1 MKIRKEKEQGTVDLL
16 LSLKEYTGEDE
27 VIDSYEMKS
36 LIDQQ
41 PTPKCYKSGL
51 PALDQHLDGFTG
63 GELIAVSGPRKSG
76 KTLFC
81 QGITGDFNQ
90 HGARCLWFSYE
101 LPAREFIKRFP
112 ELPLFVMPKKMK
124 IYSMDWLRDRIL
136 ESISKYGVCVV
147 FIDHLHFLFD
157 MVQTRNPSI
166 QIGQII
172 RSLKTMAI
180 ELNITIFIL
189 CHMVK
194 IDPYEEP
201 TDDKIR
207 DSSFVAQESDVGLMI
222 WRDTKSE
229 NEAWLK
235 ICYSR
240 RTGVLEKKI
249 KLVKANGLL
258 KELTDRWDV

>member
-1 MKIRKEKEQGTVDLL
+1 MNKNELNISDRLL
-16 LSLKEYTGEDE
+16 ALKDYTGEDS

-36 LIDQQ
+36 LIDKQ

-51 PALDQHLDGFTG
+51 PELDTCLEGFTG

-81 QGITGDFNQ
+81 QSITGNLNQ
-90 HGARCLWFSYE
+90 NNARCLWFSYE

-112 ELPLFVMPKKMK
+112 KLPLFVMPKKMK

-136 ESISKYGVCVV
+136 ESIAKYGISMI

-157 MVQTRNPSI
+157 MVHSRNTSI

-180 ELNITIFIL
+180 DLNITIFIL
-189 CHMVK
+189 CHMAK
-194 IDPYEEP
+194 TDPYEEP

-207 DSSFVAQESDVGLMI
+207 DSSFVSQESDVGLMI

-229 NEAWLK
+229 DQAWLK

-249 KLVKANGLL
+249 KLVKADGLL
-258 KELTDRWDV
+258 RECTNRRDI